1 MKFGPIDHII
11 LFGGAPLL
19 AAFARNLADERKYA
33 VSVFSSRRHLDEVL
47 APEGKPLRAILQDA
61 GIPWF
66 DAPDIHTDPNIRGLL
81 SPRTFGLGL
90 GEAWSFSPDL
100 IERFGGRLLD
110 FMGIRL
116 PQYRGGAHY
125 SWQILRRNRIG
136 CCNLQVINEQMIQ
149 GVFDSGEIVKS
160 REYLFPASVRIPQ
173 DYFDFAV
180 GEEVAFLREFLRE
193 TEEGR
198 DFPLT
203 RLQENFSLYFPRL
216 HTLKHGWI
224 DWGWSGEEIERF
236 ICAFDEP
243 YAGASTFLGDMR
255 IFLKDARLET
265 NDGPFH
271 PFQSGLVYRRMNGS
285 LFICAR
291 DGTLIIRKA
300 SDEKGGD
307 RMKDI
312 AVGSRFHTPARF
324 LEEARQCRADY
335 DAAGPATSQRRETA

>member
-19 AAFARNLADERKYA
+19 AAFARDLADEGKYA

-47 APEGKPLRAILQDA
+47 APAGKPLRAILQDA

-193 TEEGR
+193 IEGGK

-243 YAGASTFLGDMR
+243 YAGASTFLGEAR
-255 IFLKDARLET
+255 VFLKDARLET

-271 PFQSGLVYRRMNGS
+271 PFQSGLIYKKANGA
-285 LFICAR
+285 LFVCAR
-291 DGTLIIRKA
+291 EGALVIRKA
-300 SDEKGGD
+300 SDEGG
-307 RMKDI
+307 RDI
-312 AVGSRFHTPARF
+312 LDDLAIGSRFHTPARF

-335 DAAGPATSQRRETA
+335 DAAGPAASQRRETA